1 MKINAIMIL
10 YQKINKSLG
19 TKNVS
24 NHDAQEQKASN
35 KLHQRASKRV
45 SVDKLFRY
53 YVNDVT

>member
-1 MKINAIMIL
+1 MIL

-35 KLHQRASKRV
+35 KLHQRALKKV
-45 SVDKLFRY
+45 SVDKLFRH

>member
-10 YQKINKSLG
+10 YQKISKSLG

-24 NHDAQEQKASN
+24 NHDAREQKANN
-35 KLHQRASKRV
+35 KLHQKASRKG
-45 SVDKLFRY
+45 SVDKLFRH